1 SVVPLSPPLEY
12 NRDVPWLQH
21 TSHRHGRG
29 RIHLQKGH
37 LPVRVTAYM
46 KGSPSGLKVRS
57 EPRLGGP
64 RGGRIR
70 AAKGRGGEAGCC
82 RLPAPSLREEAPAA
96 RSWRGPRGARGE
108 GEAPA
113 SPAGAG
119 GAVGPDEEEERR
131 TSGGEG
137 GPGLAAGPT
146 SRLELPLGPQ
156 EPAALGRAPPARQQ
170 GLPGR
175 GGEQPRVL

>member
-119 GAVGPDEEEERR
+119 GAGGGGASDLWGRR
-131 TSGGEG
+131 RPRAGGRADLTARAAPRPAG
-137 GPGLAAGPT
+137 TRRARPRAPGSPAGPPWP
-146 SRLELPLGPQ
+146 RRRAAPGP
-156 EPAALGRAPPARQQ
+156 
-170 GLPGR
+170 
-175 GGEQPRVL
+175 

>member
-1 SVVPLSPPLEY
+1 NSLPSAELGGKDPGFRSAAPGALSQERAPRGPPRGPRAQHRLSAPRAS
-12 NRDVPWLQH
+12 RDA
-21 TSHRHGRG
+21 G
-29 RIHLQKGH
+29 
-37 LPVRVTAYM
+37 
-46 KGSPSGLKVRS
+46 GSRVRS

-119 GAVGPDEEEERR
+119 GAGGGGASDLWGRR
-131 TSGGEG
+131 RPRAGGRADLTARAAPRPAG
-137 GPGLAAGPT
+137 TRRARPRAPGSPAGPPWP
-146 SRLELPLGPQ
+146 RRRAAPGP
-156 EPAALGRAPPARQQ
+156 
-170 GLPGR
+170 
-175 GGEQPRVL
+175 

>member
-1 SVVPLSPPLEY
+1 GATRDPKVPDRMFTCCTWLLE
-12 NRDVPWLQH
+12 
-21 TSHRHGRG
+21 
-29 RIHLQKGH
+29 
-37 LPVRVTAYM
+37 A
-46 KGSPSGLKVRS
+46 PSSDATCSGVRS

-119 GAVGPDEEEERR
+119 GGGGASDLWGRR
-131 TSGGEG
+131 RPRAGGRADLTARAAPRPAG
-137 GPGLAAGPT
+137 TRRARPRAPGSPAGPPWP
-146 SRLELPLGPQ
+146 RRRAAPGP
-156 EPAALGRAPPARQQ
+156 
-170 GLPGR
+170 
-175 GGEQPRVL
+175 